1 MNPILSKKDLID
13 FTTDDKIV
21 DKFEKILRIHSI
33 SDKEN
38 AFNRLISLFICKL
51 ADEIQNNDILD
62 FQYKDNIDT
71 YESLYQRLDKLYK
84 FGMQKIL
91 NQKVNDLAS
100 FKYCSNNHFA
110 FIEIYDIN
118 SFNKNGKILVDM
130 VRLFQNYRLICQS
143 NQQFL
148 GDLFEKILYKGIKQD
163 EGQFFTPIPI
173 VKFILYSLP
182 LEKFKNPKLIDYAC
196 GSGHFLI

>member
-1 MNPILSKKDLID
+1 MNPILSKRDLID
-13 FTTDDKIV
+13 FTIDDKIV

-71 YESLYQRLDKLYK
+71 YESLYERLNKLYK
-84 FGMQKIL
+84 FGMKNIL
-91 NQKVNDLAS
+91 NQEIQDLDS
-100 FKYCSNNHFA
+100 FKYYSNNHFA
-110 FIEIYDIN
+110 FLEIYDIQ
-118 SFNKNGKILVDM
+118 SFNKNGKILVDV
-130 VRLFQNYRLICQS
+130 VRLFQNYRFICQS

-148 GDLFEKILYKGIKQD
+148 GDLFEKIRCTNNCRFIKKS
-163 EGQFFTPIPI
+163 I
-173 VKFILYSLP
+173 SR
-182 LEKFKNPKLIDYAC
+182 
-196 GSGHFLI
+196 S